1 MSDVDLKTTPK
12 GSKKI
17 TSADIGEVVTVPGH
31 PLAPA
36 ASSPPGAVALAIEL
50 EQVREQLADA
60 QLMIAAKELEIKTIR
75 IEMQK
80 LEDLILISDRNYQG
94 AINETAEIRGVLKSL
109 AAVLIKWDGWVAK
122 ETKQDPGP
130 EVQS

>member
-1 MSDVDLKTTPK
+1 MSDVDLKVTPK
-12 GSKKI
+12 GSKK
-17 TSADIGEVVTVPGH
+17 AAVPQTDYVL
-31 PLAPA
+31 PLQPA
-36 ASSPPGAVALAIEL
+36 GSPPGAVALAIEL

-122 ETKQDPGP
+122 ETKQDPEP

>member
-12 GSKKI
+12 GSKK
-17 TSADIGEVVTVPGH
+17 AAVPQTDYVL
-31 PLAPA
+31 PLQPA
-36 ASSPPGAVALAIEL
+36 GSPPGAVALAIEL

-60 QLMIAAKELEIKTIR
+60 QLMIAAKELEIKTLRGDMAKI
-75 IEMQK
+75 
-80 LEDLILISDRNYQG
+80 EDLILISDRNYQG